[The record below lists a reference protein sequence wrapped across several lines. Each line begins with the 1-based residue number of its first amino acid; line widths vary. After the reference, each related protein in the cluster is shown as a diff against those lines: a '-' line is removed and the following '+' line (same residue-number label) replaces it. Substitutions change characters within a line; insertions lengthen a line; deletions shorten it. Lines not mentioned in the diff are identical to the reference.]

1 MFLVVDIHSKAYCS
15 AVVCIMA
22 LYDCVSFL
30 EVCRYPEC
38 GSSNFLLGTGNT
50 PMKLNRTA
58 IQITLTTISMAV
70 KI

>member
-1 MFLVVDIHSKAYCS
+1 
-15 AVVCIMA
+15 MA
-22 LYDCVSFL
+22 LYGCISFL

-38 GSSNFLLGTGNT
+38 GSSNFLIDTGS
-50 PMKLNRTA
+50 PSMKLNRTT